1 MAQPA
6 AALSALFKTL
16 FGHGSQRYVLVDA
29 LRGLAVALMIVY
41 HFTFDLDYFG
51 QVEIDFYNDPF
62 WLAFR
67 ALIVTLFLGLVGVSL
82 HLATWRGLEWRR
94 YLRRLGV
101 VAACAGLVS
110 LGSYL
115 VFPDS
120 MIYFGILHFIVVA
133 SILGLPMA
141 RFHRLNLVLGLVLL
155 AAGLSLQ
162 HPLFDHPG
170 LHWVGLMT
178 HKPVTEDYVPL
189 LPWFGV
195 VLLGIYLGRSLYREP
210 LPALARWRSDHPV
223 VRVLALGGRHSL
235 FIYMVHQP
243 LFFGVLALIFVL

>member
-1 MAQPA
+1 MTRLWT
-6 AALSALFKTL
+6 ALKSFFITS
-16 FGHGSQRYVLVDA
+16 GNRYLLVDT

-41 HFTFDLDYFG
+41 HFTFDLNYFQ

-67 ALIVTLFLGLVGVSL
+67 ALIVSLFLGLVGVSL
-82 HLATWRGLEWRR
+82 HLANWRGFDRRR

-101 VAACAGLVS
+101 VAGCAGLVS

-133 SILGLPMA
+133 SILGLPMV
-141 RFHRLNLVLGLVLL
+141 RFHWLNLVLGIALI
-155 AAGLSLQ
+155 AAGLNLQ
-162 HPLFDHPG
+162 HPFFDHPG

-195 VLLGIYLGRSLYREP
+195 VLLGIFLGRCLYRDP
-210 LPALARWRSDHPV
+210 LPALARWRSRHPLV
-223 VRVLALGGRHSL
+223 QVLALGGRHSL
-235 FIYMVHQP
+235 LIYMVHQP
-243 LFFGVLALIFVL
+243 LFFALLGLIFLL